1 MDQKFIRQ
9 AIEIVN
15 EHLSDEKFDVT
26 SFAAEMALSRAQL
39 HRKIKALTNKTTGE
53 FIRTIR
59 LNKAAE
65 LLMAKTD
72 TVTQI
77 AYETGFNNL
86 SWFAKAFKEQ
96 FGVSP
101 SEYGKSNFS

>member
-1 MDQKFIRQ
+1 MRYPNKNIGFRTCFCRFIP
-9 AIEIVN
+9 A
-15 EHLSDEKFDVT
+15 HLKN
-26 SFAAEMALSRAQL
+26 Q
-39 HRKIKALTNKTTGE
+39 
-53 FIRTIR
+53 RTIR

-65 LLMAKTD
+65 MLRQKTD

-101 SEYGKSNFS
+101 SKYTKSG

>member
-1 MDQKFIRQ
+1 
-9 AIEIVN
+9 
-15 EHLSDEKFDVT
+15 
-26 SFAAEMALSRAQL
+26 MALSRTQL
-39 HRKIKALTNKTTGE
+39 HRKIKALTNKTSSE

-65 LLMAKTD
+65 LLLQKTD
-72 TVTQI
+72 NVTRI

-96 FGVSP
+96 FGVRP
-101 SEYGKSNFS
+101 SEYLDSNKS